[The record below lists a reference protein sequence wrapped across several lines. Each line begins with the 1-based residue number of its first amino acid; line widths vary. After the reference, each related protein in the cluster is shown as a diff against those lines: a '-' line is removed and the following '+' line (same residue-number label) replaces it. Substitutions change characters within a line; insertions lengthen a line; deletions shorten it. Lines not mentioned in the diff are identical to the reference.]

1 MKTEAE
7 LKLAGVRA
15 LIAALGP
22 VDAERFIAVLHRE
35 PFDYTRWRGDQWQDA
50 TVAGLAEQARA
61 LRARLAT
68 PPCR

>member
-15 LIAALGP
+15 LIAALGA
-22 VDAERFIAVLHRE
+22 VDAERCIAAMHRE
-35 PFDYTRWRGDQWQDA
+35 PFDYTHWRDDQWQDA

-61 LRARLAT
+61 LRARVAT
-68 PPCR
+68 PD